1 MFDVECSMLN
11 VPKLMGR
18 LARNAA
24 WLLTG
29 FFLLNTPLAQAQPTN
44 VPAVSLEEI
53 SRAMARAG
61 TVFTR
66 FVQERHLALFNEPLR
81 SEGCLCFEKP
91 GRVRWE
97 ITSPYQ
103 SILVSDGSGVAQF
116 EWLDE
121 KWKKLDSGLAGAMQ
135 NVVAQI
141 AAVMEGR
148 YASDSRDYTVTLAD
162 SPEGPVITLVP
173 RNETMRKM
181 MQAIEVHLAADLKGT
196 RRIVL
201 RETGGDFTD
210 IRFSEQVVGLEL
222 PPRTFD
228 RNAPLA
234 LADILQAAAKAKVQ
248 P

>member
-1 MFDVECSMLN
+1 M
-11 VPKLMGR
+11 KRR
-18 LARNAA
+18 LKKFSGSQTNWG
-24 WLLTG
+24 WLLT
-29 FFLLNTPLAQAQPTN
+29 FWLLAALPALAQPTN

-97 ITSPYQ
+97 ITNPYQ

-181 MQAIEVHLAADLKGT
+181 MQAIEVYLAADMKGT

-210 IRFSEQVVGLEL
+210 IRFSGQVVGLEL

-228 RNAPLA
+228 RKSPLA
-234 LADILQAAAKAKVQ
+234 LADILQAAAKAKAQ